1 MEGKRRKFG
10 KDLAREG
17 IYEIMNQDKNR
28 AVQGLAGE
36 NVADIPPL
44 HALCTK
50 SYCFV
55 LSIQDKPFHFVHT
68 GQTTSFC
75 PSLLPLP

>member
-1 MEGKRRKFG
+1 MKFG

-17 IYEIMNQDKNR
+17 IYEIMNQEKTSSTR
-28 AVQGLAGE
+28 LAGE
-36 NVADIPPL
+36 HVADIPPL

-50 SYCFV
+50 SYHFV
-55 LSIQDKPFHFVHT
+55 FFVQDKPFHFVHP

-75 PSLLPLP
+75 PSLLSLP